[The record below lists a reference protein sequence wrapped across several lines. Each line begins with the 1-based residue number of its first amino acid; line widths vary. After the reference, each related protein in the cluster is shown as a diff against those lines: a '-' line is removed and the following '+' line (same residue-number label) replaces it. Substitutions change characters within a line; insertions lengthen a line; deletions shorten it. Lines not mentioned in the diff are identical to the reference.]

1 MDRLLTGCAGMT
13 RGPLRHIAALL
24 LALLMLTLG
33 TGRAEAASCYY
44 ATSQGSTG
52 PANWQSYCWL
62 DFTGYNDTA
71 ARSSAG
77 QAMSYTLPDGTVMT
91 FTLKISGGPI
101 TGVTA
106 PSWGG
111 AAIGNTAF
119 LGIGGK
125 PILYQT
131 TAGTTT
137 VATITDILLT
147 PPAGASQITSYMF
160 VAADGESSNDSESL
174 TFQTNGGN
182 WVMLDTAGPTSGS
195 NYPVTSGVGTQTFT
209 ISGVG
214 GLVGANIVGSSTPTT
229 LTATIAAGGLQGVM
243 FAVRFA
249 SIRLNLQ
256 LTGARAAAADQFAFN
271 INATNGGTTL
281 ASGTSSGTGNGPFTA
296 ASLTTASA
304 LPLTLTQAMAAGS
317 VNPLTDY
324 RSSLTCTNSVSSSTP
339 LPSGVIT
346 TNYSFGALQFGD
358 LVTCTFTNTVFP
370 HLRLTKALGTGGRRF
385 STDQFVMQINQG
397 STTVATTTT
406 TGTSATVNNASTPQ
420 VMVSAGTA
428 YAFTEVGAG
437 NTSLT
442 QYTSAMTCTN
452 AFTGSSTALPSAVG
466 GTVTPQMGD
475 VISCTITNTR
485 RAANVTLTLVKT
497 SSVISD
503 PVNGSTN
510 PKMIPGSI
518 VLYSILV
525 SNTGQTAVDNNS
537 VLLIDSL
544 PSQMRVGT
552 AATPTFTQGSPTSGL
567 TFNATNDIRYSNS
580 GTAPTTFAG
589 CTYTP
594 TMAYDPAV
602 KFVCV
607 NPKGTM
613 AGSTGTPPN
622 FTISFRAQM
631 Q

>member
-1 MDRLLTGCAGMT
+1 MS
-13 RGPLRHIAALL
+13 RGLFRQFAALL
-24 LALLMLTLG
+24 LAFLMLGLG
-33 TGRAEAASCYY
+33 AGRAEAASCFY

-52 PANWQSYCWL
+52 PTNWNSYCWL
-62 DFTGYNDTA
+62 DFSGYNDTA
-71 ARSSAG
+71 ARSGAG

-91 FTLKISGGPI
+91 FTLNISGAGI
-101 TGVTA
+101 TGA
-106 PSWGG
+106 ASPSWSGS
-111 AAIGNTAF
+111 AVGNTAF
-119 LGIGGK
+119 LGIGGR

-131 TAGTTT
+131 AAGTTT
-137 VATITDILLT
+137 ATITNIVLT
-147 PPAGASQITSYMF
+147 PPAGVSQITSYMF
-160 VAADGESSNDSESL
+160 VAADGESSNDGESL
-174 TFQTNGGN
+174 GFTTNGGN
-182 WVMLDTAGPTSGS
+182 WVALDNAGPISGS
-195 NYPVTSGVGTQTFT
+195 TYPTSAGLGTNTFSVTGVPGT
-209 ISGVG
+209 
-214 GLVGANIVGSSTPTT
+214 VGANIVGSSTPTS
-229 LTATIAAGGLQGVM
+229 LTTTIVGGGLQGVM

-256 LTGARAAAADQFAFN
+256 INGARAASADQFAFN
-271 INATNGGTTL
+271 INATSGGATL

-296 ASLTTASA
+296 ATLTTASA
-304 LPLTLTQAMAAGS
+304 LPLTLTQAMASGS

-339 LPSGVIT
+339 LPSGAIT

-370 HLRLTKALGTGGRRF
+370 HMRLTKALGTGGRRF
-385 STDQFVMQINQG
+385 STDQFVMNINQG
-397 STTVATTTT
+397 STTVGTTTT

-420 VMVSAGTA
+420 VMGSAGTA
-428 YAFTEVGAG
+428 YTFTELGAG
-437 NTSLT
+437 TTSLT

-452 AFTGSSTALPSAVG
+452 AFTGSSTTLPTTVG

-485 RAANVTLTLVKT
+485 RATNATLTLVKT
-497 SSVISD
+497 SSVLSD
-503 PVNGSTN
+503 PVNGATN

-518 VLYSILV
+518 VQYSILV
-525 SNTGQTAVDNNS
+525 SNTGPTAVDSNT

-567 TFNATNDIRYSNS
+567 TFNATNDIRYSNAS
-580 GTAPTTFAG
+580 TAPTTYAG

-594 TMAYDPAV
+594 VSAYDAAV
-602 KFVCV
+602 KFICV

-613 AGSTGTPPN
+613 AGSSGTPPS

>member
-1 MDRLLTGCAGMT
+1 MS
-13 RGPLRHIAALL
+13 RGQLRQFAALF

-33 TGRAEAASCYY
+33 AGRAEAASCFY

-52 PANWQSYCWL
+52 PANWNSYCWL
-62 DFTGYNDTA
+62 DFSGYNDTA
-71 ARSSAG
+71 ARSTAG

-91 FTLKISGGPI
+91 FTLNISGAGI
-101 TGVTA
+101 TGAAA

-111 AAIGNTAF
+111 AAVGNTAF
-119 LGIGGK
+119 VGIGGR

-131 TAGTTT
+131 AAGTTT
-137 VATITDILLT
+137 ATISNIVLT
-147 PPAGASQITSYMF
+147 PPAGVSQITSYMF
-160 VAADGESSNDSESL
+160 VAADGESSNETESL
-174 TFQTNGGN
+174 RFQTNGGN
-182 WVMLDTAGPTSGS
+182 WVALDNAGPISGS
-195 NYPVTSGVGTQTFT
+195 TYPTSSGLGTSTFNVTGVPGT
-209 ISGVG
+209 
-214 GLVGANIVGSSTPTT
+214 VGANIVGSSTPTS
-229 LTATIAAGGLQGVM
+229 LTTTIVGGGLQGVM

-256 LTGARAAAADQFAFN
+256 LTGARAAAADQFTFN
-271 INATNGGTTL
+271 IAATSGGATL
-281 ASGTSSGTGNGPFTA
+281 ASGTSSGTGNGPFSA
-296 ASLTTASA
+296 ATLTTASA
-304 LPLTLTQAMAAGS
+304 LPLTLTQSMAAGS

-324 RSSLTCTNSVSSSTP
+324 RASLTCTNSVSSSTP
-339 LPSGVIT
+339 LPSGVVT

-370 HLRLTKALGTGGRRF
+370 HLQLTKALGSGGRRF
-385 STDQFVMQINQG
+385 NTDQFIMRISQG

-406 TGTSATVNNASTPQ
+406 TGTSATVTNGTTPQ
-420 VMVSAGTA
+420 VIVSAGTV
-428 YAFTEVGAG
+428 YAFTEVGSG
-437 NTSLT
+437 STSLT
-442 QYTSAMTCTN
+442 QYTATMTCTN
-452 AFTGSSTALPSAVG
+452 AFTGSSTTLPNAVG

-485 RAANVTLTLVKT
+485 RTANATLTLVKT
-497 SSVISD
+497 STVLSD
-503 PVNGSTN
+503 PINGSTN

-518 VLYSILV
+518 VQYSILV
-525 SNTGQTAVDNNS
+525 SNTGPSAVDNNT

-552 AATPTFTQGSPTSGL
+552 AATPTFTQGTPTSAL
-567 TFNATNDIRYSNS
+567 TFNATNDIRYSNAAS
-580 GTAPTTFAG
+580 APTTFAG

-594 TMAYDPAV
+594 TVAYDAAV
-602 KFVCV
+602 RFICV

-613 AGSTGTPPN
+613 AGSSGTPPS

>member
-1 MDRLLTGCAGMT
+1 MRGMMW
-13 RGPLRHIAALL
+13 GNLRHIAALIF
-24 LALLMLTLG
+24 ALLMLALG
-33 TGRAEAASCYY
+33 TGRAEAASCFY

-52 PANWQSYCWL
+52 PANWGSYCWL
-62 DFTGYNDTA
+62 DFSGYNDTA
-71 ARSSAG
+71 ARSGAG
-77 QAMSYTLPDGTVMT
+77 QAMSYTLPDGTLMT
-91 FTLKISGGPI
+91 FTLRISGAAINGAP
-101 TGVTA
+101 A

-119 LGIGGK
+119 LGIGGR

-131 TAGTTT
+131 AAGTTT
-137 VATITDILLT
+137 AEISNIVLT
-147 PPAGASQITSYMF
+147 PPAGVSQITSYMF
-160 VAADGESSNDSESL
+160 VAADGESSNEGESL

-182 WVMLDTAGPTSGS
+182 WVALDNAGPISGS
-195 NYPVTSGVGTQTFT
+195 LYPNSSGLGTQTFT
-209 ISGVG
+209 VNGVG
-214 GLVGANIVGSSTPTT
+214 GTVGANIVGSSTATSLNTT
-229 LTATIAAGGLQGVM
+229 IVGGGLQGVM

-256 LTGARAAAADQFAFN
+256 LTGDRAAAADQFSFS
-271 INATNGGTTL
+271 INATNGGATL

-304 LPLTLTQAMAAGS
+304 LPLTLAQAMAAGS

-324 RSSLTCTNSVSSSTP
+324 RSSLTCTNTVSSSTP

-346 TNYSFGALQFGD
+346 TSYSFGALQFGD

-370 HLRLTKALGTGGRRF
+370 HMRLTKALSTNRRF
-385 STDQFVMQINQG
+385 SADQFVMQINQG
-397 STTVATTTT
+397 STTVASTTT
-406 TGTSATVNNASTPQ
+406 TGTGSTITNGATPQ
-420 VMVSAGTA
+420 VMGAAGTA
-428 YAFTEVGAG
+428 YTFTEVGAG
-437 NTSLT
+437 TTSLT
-442 QYTSAMTCTN
+442 QYTSVMTCTN
-452 AFTGSSTALPSAVG
+452 AFTGSSTALPTTVG

-485 RAANVTLTLVKT
+485 RATNATLTLVKT

-503 PVNGSTN
+503 PVNGTTN
-510 PKMIPGSI
+510 PKMIPGAI
-518 VLYSILV
+518 VRYSILV
-525 SNTGQTAVDNNS
+525 SNTGPTAVDNNT

-552 AATPTFTQGSPTSGL
+552 AATPTFTQGTPTSGL
-567 TFNATNDIRYSNS
+567 TFNATNDIRYSS
-580 GTAPTTFAG
+580 AATAPTTYAG

-594 TMAYDPAV
+594 TSAYDPAV
-602 KFVCV
+602 RFICV

-613 AGSTGTPPN
+613 AGSSGTPPN

>member
-1 MDRLLTGCAGMT
+1 MLGMS
-13 RGPLRHIAALL
+13 RVLFRQIAALF
-24 LALLMLTLG
+24 LACLMLGLG
-33 TGRAEAASCYY
+33 AGRAEAASCFY

-52 PANWQSYCWL
+52 PANWNSYCWL
-62 DFTGYNDTA
+62 DFSGYNDTA
-71 ARSSAG
+71 ARGAG

-91 FTLKISGGPI
+91 FTLTISGAGI
-101 TGVTA
+101 TGAAA
-106 PSWGG
+106 PSWSGS
-111 AAIGNTAF
+111 AVGNTAF
-119 LGIGGK
+119 LGIGGR

-131 TAGTTT
+131 AAGTTT
-137 VATITDILLT
+137 ATISNIVLT
-147 PPAGASQITSYMF
+147 PPAGVSQITSYMF
-160 VAADGESSNDSESL
+160 VAADGESSNDNESL
-174 TFQTNGGN
+174 SFTTNGGN
-182 WVMLDTAGPTSGS
+182 WVALDNAGPISGS
-195 NYPVTSGVGTQTFT
+195 TYPTSTGLGTSTFSVTGVPGT
-209 ISGVG
+209 
-214 GLVGANIVGSSTPTT
+214 VGANIVGSSTPTS
-229 LTATIAAGGLQGVM
+229 LTTTIVGGGLQGVM

-256 LTGARAAAADQFAFN
+256 LTGARAASADQFTFN
-271 INATNGGTTL
+271 INATSGGATL

-296 ASLTTASA
+296 ATLTTASA
-304 LPLTLTQAMAAGS
+304 LPLTLTQSMAAGS

-346 TNYSFGALQFGD
+346 TSYSFGALQFGD

-385 STDQFVMQINQG
+385 STDQFVMNINEG

-420 VMVSAGTA
+420 VMGSAGTA
-428 YAFTEVGAG
+428 YTFTELGAG
-437 NTSLT
+437 STSLT

-452 AFTGSSTALPSAVG
+452 AFTGSSTTLPTTVG

-485 RAANVTLTLVKT
+485 RATNATLTLVKT
-497 SSVISD
+497 SSVVSD
-503 PVNGSTN
+503 PINGTTN

-518 VLYSILV
+518 VQYSILV
-525 SNTGQTAVDNNS
+525 SNTGPTAVDNNT

-544 PSQMRVGT
+544 PTQMRVGT
-552 AATPTFTQGSPTSGL
+552 AATPTFTQGTPTSAL
-567 TFNATNDIRYSNS
+567 TFNATNDIRYSNAA
-580 GTAPTTFAG
+580 TAPTTYAG

-594 TMAYDPAV
+594 TSAYDAAV
-602 KFVCV
+602 RFICV

>member
-1 MDRLLTGCAGMT
+1 MRRMNRGM
-13 RGPLRHIAALL
+13 LRQFAALV
-24 LALLMLTLG
+24 LALLMLSFG
-33 TGRAEAASCYY
+33 AGRAEAASCFY

-52 PANWQSYCWL
+52 PANWNSYCWL
-62 DFTGYNDTA
+62 DFSGYNDTA
-71 ARSSAG
+71 ARSAGG

-91 FTLKISGGPI
+91 FTLKISGAAING
-101 TGVTA
+101 A
-106 PSWGG
+106 ASPSWSGS
-111 AAIGNTAF
+111 AIGNTAF

-131 TAGTTT
+131 AAGTTT
-137 VATITDILLT
+137 ASISNIVLT
-147 PPAGASQITSYMF
+147 PPAGVSQITSYMF
-160 VAADGESSNDSESL
+160 VAADGESSNTGESL
-174 TFQTNGGN
+174 AFTTNGGN
-182 WVMLDTAGPTSGS
+182 WVALDNAGPISGS
-195 NYPVTSGVGTQTFT
+195 IYPTSSGLGTQTFT
-209 ISGVG
+209 VTGVAG
-214 GLVGANIVGSSTPTT
+214 TVGANIVGSSTATSLDTT
-229 LTATIAAGGLQGVM
+229 IVGGGLQGVM

-256 LTGARAAAADQFAFN
+256 LTGARANSADQFTFN
-271 INATNGGTTL
+271 INATNGGATL
-281 ASGTSSGTGNGPFTA
+281 ASGTSTGTGNGPFTA
-296 ASLTTASA
+296 ATLTTASA
-304 LPLTLTQAMAAGS
+304 LPLTLTQSMASGS

-324 RSSLTCTNSVSSSTP
+324 RSSLSCTNTVSSSTP

-346 TNYSFGALQFGD
+346 TSYSFGALQFGD

-370 HLRLTKALGTGGRRF
+370 HLQLTKALGTGGRRF
-385 STDQFVMQINQG
+385 NTDQFVMNINQG

-406 TGTSATVNNASTPQ
+406 TGTTTTVTNASTPQ

-428 YAFTEVGAG
+428 YAFTELGSG
-437 NTSLT
+437 STSLT

-452 AFTGSSTALPSAVG
+452 AFGSSTTTLPSAVG

-485 RAANVTLTLVKT
+485 RATNATLTLVKT
-497 SSVISD
+497 SSVLSD

-518 VLYSILV
+518 VQYSILV
-525 SNTGQTAVDNNS
+525 SNTGPTAVDSNT
-537 VLLIDSL
+537 VLLIDAL
-544 PSQMRVGT
+544 PSQMLVGT

-567 TFNATNDIRYSNS
+567 TFNATNDIKYSNAS
-580 GTAPTTFAG
+580 TAPTTFAG

-594 TMAYDPAV
+594 ASAYDAAV

-613 AGSTGTPPN
+613 AGSTGTPPS

>member
-1 MDRLLTGCAGMT
+1 MLDMS
-13 RGPLRHIAALL
+13 RGLFRQFAALL
-24 LALLMLTLG
+24 LAFLMLGLG
-33 TGRAEAASCYY
+33 AGRAEAASCFY

-52 PANWQSYCWL
+52 PTNWNSYCWL
-62 DFTGYNDTA
+62 DFSGYNDTA
-71 ARSSAG
+71 ARSGAG

-91 FTLKISGGPI
+91 FTLNISGAGI
-101 TGVTA
+101 TGA
-106 PSWGG
+106 ASPSWSGS
-111 AAIGNTAF
+111 AVGNTAF
-119 LGIGGK
+119 LGIGGR

-131 TAGTTT
+131 AAGTTT
-137 VATITDILLT
+137 ATITNIVLT
-147 PPAGASQITSYMF
+147 PPAGVSQITSYMF
-160 VAADGESSNDSESL
+160 VAADGESSNDGESL
-174 TFQTNGGN
+174 GFTTNGGN
-182 WVMLDTAGPTSGS
+182 WVALDNAGPISGS
-195 NYPVTSGVGTQTFT
+195 TYPTSAGLGTNTFSVTGVPGT
-209 ISGVG
+209 
-214 GLVGANIVGSSTPTT
+214 VGANIVGSSTPTS
-229 LTATIAAGGLQGVM
+229 LTTTIVGGGLQGVM

-256 LTGARAAAADQFAFN
+256 INGARAASADQFAFN
-271 INATNGGTTL
+271 INATSGGATL

-296 ASLTTASA
+296 ATLTTASA
-304 LPLTLTQAMAAGS
+304 LPLTLTQAMASGS

-339 LPSGVIT
+339 LPSGAIT

-370 HLRLTKALGTGGRRF
+370 HMRLTKALGTGGRRF
-385 STDQFVMQINQG
+385 STDQFVMNINQG
-397 STTVATTTT
+397 STTVGTTTT

-420 VMVSAGTA
+420 VMGSAGTA
-428 YAFTEVGAG
+428 YTFTELGAG
-437 NTSLT
+437 TTSLT

-452 AFTGSSTALPSAVG
+452 AFTGSSTTLPTTVG

-485 RAANVTLTLVKT
+485 RATNATLTLVKT
-497 SSVISD
+497 SSVLSD
-503 PVNGSTN
+503 PVNGATN

-518 VLYSILV
+518 VQYSILV
-525 SNTGQTAVDNNS
+525 SNTGPTAVDSNT

-567 TFNATNDIRYSNS
+567 TFNATNDIRYSNAS
-580 GTAPTTFAG
+580 TAPTTYAG

-594 TMAYDPAV
+594 VSAYDAAV
-602 KFVCV
+602 KFICV

-613 AGSTGTPPN
+613 AGSSGTPPS